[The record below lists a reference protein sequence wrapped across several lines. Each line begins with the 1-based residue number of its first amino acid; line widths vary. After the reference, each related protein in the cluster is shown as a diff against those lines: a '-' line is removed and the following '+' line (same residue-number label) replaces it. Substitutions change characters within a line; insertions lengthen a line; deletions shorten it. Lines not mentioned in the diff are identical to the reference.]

1 MSALPW
7 TRFHWALAG
16 CLLALCAACQRAES
30 QAAAQSPLLDP
41 ATIRD
46 IMDSMVDP
54 SADYLFESVS
64 TTIDANGTTEHA
76 PQTDEEWREVRRR
89 AMQLLE
95 APNLLVMPGRKVAR
109 PQDKAANPEIELE
122 PEQIRARID
131 TDPAT
136 FVRHAREL
144 QDAAMAALRASE
156 AKDKEALFRS
166 AEVIDRA
173 CESCHL
179 TYWYPNDQRAR
190 EDFEQSAPSAPSSA
204 GR

>member
-1 MSALPW
+1 
-7 TRFHWALAG
+7 
-16 CLLALCAACQRAES
+16 
-30 QAAAQSPLLDP
+30 
-41 ATIRD
+41 
-46 IMDSMVDP
+46 MVDP

-64 TTIDANGTTEHA
+64 TTIDAKGTTERA

-109 PQDKAANPEIELE
+109 PEDKAANPEIELE

-131 TDPAT
+131 SDPAT

-144 QDAAMAALRASE
+144 QDAAMVALRASE

-179 TYWYPNDQRAR
+179 NYWYPNDQRAR
-190 EDFEQSAPSAPSSA
+190 EDFEQSAAPA
-204 GR
+204 AAPAR